1 MAIAIALPFTL
12 KIVRT
17 NNMIIIKNHFN
28 ENDTVIY
35 ANAISNG
42 CQTFPIEQLDKVCRK
57 FNVPNNIKQD
67 VLKAFKENQGADDI
81 NEDIFDQLIKIDNA
95 SLSNAVLLTTQNFVL
110 FEKIIKYF
118 DCDYE
123 IINHRPI
130 PNQILFNL
138 LENDDITLREVI
150 ARHNNLP
157 EAFVESLSKD
167 DSWFVRK
174 SIALRKDL
182 TNDIIKQ
189 LSEDIDRDVRSAIA
203 RRENLTNAIIDCL
216 SNDEESS
223 VRFAIANRE
232 QLPIE
237 IIERLAKDPSIH
249 IRKAI
254 THHIR

>member
-1 MAIAIALPFTL
+1 
-12 KIVRT
+12 
-17 NNMIIIKNHFN
+17 MIILKDHFN
-28 ENDTVIY
+28 DNDTVIY
-35 ANAISNG
+35 ANAVSNG
-42 CQTFPIEQLDKVCRK
+42 CQTFSIEQLDKVCQQ
-57 FNVPNNIKQD
+57 FDVPSNIKQD
-67 VLKAFKENQGADDI
+67 VLKAFKENQGADNI

-123 IINHRPI
+123 IINHRHI
-130 PNQILFNL
+130 PDQILFNL
-138 LENDDITLREVI
+138 SRNYAICMREVI
-150 ARHNNLP
+150 ARRNDLP
-157 EAFVESLSKD
+157 ETFVESLSKD

-189 LSEDIDRDVRSAIA
+189 LSEDLDRDVRSAIA
-203 RRENLTNAIIDCL
+203 RRENLTNTIIDRL

-223 VRFAIANRE
+223 VRLAIANRK

-254 THHIR
+254 TVFANLKNYKNMMYSRAGQFK

>member
-1 MAIAIALPFTL
+1 
-12 KIVRT
+12 
-17 NNMIIIKNHFN
+17 MIILKDHFN
-28 ENDTVIY
+28 DNDTVIY
-35 ANAISNG
+35 ANAVSNG

-95 SLSNAVLLTTQNFVL
+95 VLLTTQNFVL

-123 IINHRPI
+123 IINHRHI
-130 PNQILFNL
+130 PNQILFDL
-138 LENDDITLREVI
+138 LKNDDIALREVI
-150 ARHNNLP
+150 ARRNNLP
-157 EAFVESLSKD
+157 EVFVESLSKD
-167 DSWFVRK
+167 ESWFVRK

-182 TNDIIKQ
+182 NNDITKQ

-203 RRENLTNAIIDCL
+203 RRENLTNAIIDRL

-223 VRFAIANRE
+223 VRFAITNRA

>member
-1 MAIAIALPFTL
+1 M
-12 KIVRT
+12 
-17 NNMIIIKNHFN
+17 
-28 ENDTVIY
+28 
-35 ANAISNG
+35 
-42 CQTFPIEQLDKVCRK
+42 
-57 FNVPNNIKQD
+57 
-67 VLKAFKENQGADDI
+67 LKAFKENQGADDI
-81 NEDIFDQLIKIDNA
+81 NEDIFDKLMKFDNA

-138 LENDDITLREVI
+138 LENDDIALREVI
-150 ARHNNLP
+150 ARRNNLP

-189 LSEDIDRDVRSAIA
+189 LSEDIDLDVRTAIA
-203 RRENLTNAIIDCL
+203 RQENLTNAIIDCL

-237 IIERLAKDPSIH
+237 LIERLAKDPSIH

-254 THHIR
+254 TVFANLKNYKNMMYSRAGQFK

>member
-1 MAIAIALPFTL
+1 MAIALPFTL

-35 ANAISNG
+35 ANAVSNG
-42 CQTFPIEQLDKVCRK
+42 CQTFPIEQLDKVCWK
-57 FNVPNNIKQD
+57 FDVPNNIKQD

-95 SLSNAVLLTTQNFVL
+95 SFSNAVLLATQNFVL

-123 IINHRPI
+123 IINHRHI
-130 PNQILFNL
+130 PDQILFNL
-138 LENDDITLREVI
+138 SKNYAISMREVI
-150 ARHNNLP
+150 ARRNDLP
-157 EAFVESLSKD
+157 EVFVESLSKD

-182 TNDIIKQ
+182 TNDLIKQ
-189 LSEDIDRDVRSAIA
+189 LSKDIDRDVRTAIA
-203 RRENLTNAIIDCL
+203 KQEDLTNTIIDRL

-223 VRFAIANRE
+223 VRFAIANRK

-237 IIERLAKDPSIH
+237 IIERLAKDSSIH
-249 IRKAI
+249 VRKAI
-254 THHIR
+254 ARHTG

>member
-1 MAIAIALPFTL
+1 
-12 KIVRT
+12 
-17 NNMIIIKNHFN
+17 MIIIKNHFN

-67 VLKAFKENQGADDI
+67 VLKAFKENQGVDNI

-123 IINHRPI
+123 IINHRHI
-130 PNQILFNL
+130 PNQILFDL
-138 LENDDITLREVI
+138 LKNDDIALREVI
-150 ARHNNLP
+150 ARRNNLP
-157 EAFVESLSKD
+157 EVFVESLSKD
-167 DSWFVRK
+167 ESWFVRK

-182 TNDIIKQ
+182 NNGITKQ
-189 LSEDIDRDVRSAIA
+189 LSEDVDLDVRTAIA
-203 RRENLTNAIIDCL
+203 RQENLTNAIIDRL